1 MTFFLFGENMARKT
15 IKISLFDGGKSLQQA
30 IRQIEQHK
38 NDLPKQCEEIC
49 RRLSEMGKQAALVA
63 INEIPQGKAVTLR
76 MDMDSSK
83 TGCKAMLI
91 TTGKTVT
98 DADGRS
104 FNLLLAIEFGA
115 GIRYNPKS
123 NPKANEFEMG
133 VGTFPD
139 QTHAFDSNGWYYLGD
154 DGEWHHSYGVK
165 ATMPMYRAGAE
176 IKKNID
182 KVVREVF
189 K

>member
-1 MTFFLFGENMARKT
+1 MAKKT
-15 IKISLFDGGKSLQQA
+15 IKINLFDGGKSLQQA
-30 IRQIEQHK
+30 IRQIEQYK
-38 NDLPKQCEEIC
+38 NDLPRKCEEIC
-49 RRLSEMGKQAALVA
+49 RRVSEIGQQTALVA
-63 INEIPQGKAVTLR
+63 INEVPQGKAVTLK
-76 MDMDSSK
+76 MDIDSSK
-83 TGCKAMLI
+83 TGCKAVLI
-91 TTGKTVT
+91 ATGKNVSSS
-98 DADGRS
+98 DDRS

-115 GIRYNPKS
+115 GIHYNKSSSNPKS
-123 NPKANEFEMG
+123 KDFKLG

-165 ATMPMYRAGAE
+165 ATMPMYKAGTE
-176 IKKNID
+176 IRKNID